1 MVRILT
7 IIGFVLVFL
16 LAIFLFCL
24 PMIKKYIFHHRFRNY
39 MGKKVYRLAR
49 DFDYCLLQNVTIEI
63 GKDQTIRFDHILF
76 GNKYI
81 YCITDKLWDGA
92 VLGSAR
98 DATWIYYYP
107 KSDKRQSIKNPIRV
121 NQTRLE
127 KLALRTGI
135 DANMMINIV
144 VVNDDCMYFCVG
156 LRSDTSYII
165 SSSKF
170 AKLIQDLESRELPPF
185 EEKAIEKV
193 VEEINQ
199 LNIS

>member
-1 MVRILT
+1 MARILT
-7 IIGFVLVFL
+7 IIGLVLIFL
-16 LAIFLFCL
+16 LAVFFFIL
-24 PMIKKYIFHHRFRNY
+24 PLVKKYVFHHRFRNY
-39 MGKKVYRLAR
+39 MGKKVFQLAQ

-63 GKDQTIRFDHILF
+63 GKNQAIRFDHILF

-81 YCITDKLWDGA
+81 YCITDKLWEGA

-107 KSDKRQSIKNPIRV
+107 KSDKKQSIKNPIRV
-121 NQTRLE
+121 NQMRLE
-127 KLALRTGI
+127 KLSLRTGI
-135 DANMMINIV
+135 DANLMINIV
-144 VVNDDCMYFCVG
+144 VVNDDCLFSCVG
-156 LRSDTSYII
+156 LRSDSSFIV

-170 AKLIQDLESRELPPF
+170 SRLIHELESRDLPPF